1 MRALLALPAV
11 VLAGCASLTEA
22 QCNGSPSEWTALGAY
37 DAVQGDQ
44 PWIEAYARVCERRYG
59 ATVKHDDY
67 MKGWDAGHAEFN
79 RRVDFD

>member
-44 PWIEAYARVCERRYG
+44 PWIEAYARVCAPYG
-59 ATVKHDDY
+59 VTVDEEHY
-67 MKGWDAGHAEFN
+67 LEGWEVGHAEFN
-79 RRVDFD
+79 RRLSGMN